1 MARHE
6 TGAQDAR
13 DEGATAVEYSLLV
26 AGIVGILVVLVF
38 AIGGYT
44 RGDYKQACDN
54 FSAASMSSATGNS
67 C

>member
-1 MARHE
+1 MLRHE
-6 TGAQDAR
+6 MRQRGLR

-26 AGIVGILVVLVF
+26 AGIVGILVLLVF

-44 RGDYKQACDN
+44 VGSYKQTCDN
-54 FSAASMSSATGNS
+54 LSAASMSSATGNT